1 MTNAY
6 GWIVS
11 WNAKRERKKDGQAAE
26 DPAFLKNIW
35 TKWPPVGVGTAS
47 RTARKPAEEFSVVR
61 LEPWPRSRA
70 LLLIAGELGIRFHG
84 SCDVEFGLFSK
95 ILRDETRFLELRKII
110 ISR

>member
-11 WNAKRERKKDGQAAE
+11 WNAKRERKKDGQA
-26 DPAFLKNIW
+26 
-35 TKWPPVGVGTAS
+35 
-47 RTARKPAEEFSVVR
+47 AEEFSVVR

-95 ILRDETRFLELRKII
+95 FLRDETRFLELRKII